1 MTGVMTHRP
10 ENPGRELNLT
20 RLAWLVSIVA
30 PAVLIGLLCLVK
42 AASATAAVNL
52 ALQPPIAPMVENEE
66 EGEGEEDC
74 FEWELG
80 VLECEEPETAAAE
93 GPYPPEECLLRTV
106 EARVVSSP
114 SHNRLR
120 FIVRYSM
127 VVPTRAYL
135 DFEVH
140 RGHDS
145 FALDIVKRHLG
156 KIGVVRINESLG
168 SGQMEMARNASD
180 YLLTLDI
187 PSTPSSCQ
195 PYFTRRLS
203 QRRTLH
209 GQTVWL
215 QSGPAAGPT
224 E

>member
-1 MTGVMTHRP
+1 MTHRP

-30 PAVLIGLLCLVK
+30 PVLLIGLLCLVK
-42 AASATAAVNL
+42 VGSATAVVNPAPEL
-52 ALQPPIAPMVENEE
+52 PAAPMIENEE
-66 EGEGEEDC
+66 EDEGEEAC
-74 FEWELG
+74 FEWEVG
-80 VLECEEPETAAAE
+80 VLECEEPESAAAE

-106 EARVVSSP
+106 QARVFSSP

-140 RGHDS
+140 KGHDS
-145 FALDIVKRHLG
+145 FSLGIVKRHLG
-156 KIGVVRINESLG
+156 KSGVVHINESLG
-168 SGQMEMARNASD
+168 SGQMETARSASD

-187 PSTPSSCQ
+187 PSTPSLCQ
-195 PYFTRRLS
+195 PYLSRQLS
-203 QRRTLH
+203 QKRTLH

-215 QSGPAAGPT
+215 QSDPA

>member
-1 MTGVMTHRP
+1 
-10 ENPGRELNLT
+10 
-20 RLAWLVSIVA
+20 
-30 PAVLIGLLCLVK
+30 
-42 AASATAAVNL
+42 
-52 ALQPPIAPMVENEE
+52 
-66 EGEGEEDC
+66 
-74 FEWELG
+74 
-80 VLECEEPETAAAE
+80 
-93 GPYPPEECLLRTV
+93 
-106 EARVVSSP
+106 
-114 SHNRLR
+114 
-120 FIVRYSM
+120 M

-140 RGHDS
+140 KGHDS

-156 KIGVVRINESLG
+156 KSGVVRINESLG
-168 SGQMEMARNASD
+168 SGQMETARNASD

-203 QRRTLH
+203 QKRTLH

-215 QSGPAAGPT
+215 QSDPAAGPV

>member
-30 PAVLIGLLCLVK
+30 PVVLIGLLCLVK
-42 AASATAAVNL
+42 AASATAAANPAPVL
-52 ALQPPIAPMVENEE
+52 PAAPMIENEE
-66 EGEGEEDC
+66 EGEDAC
-74 FEWELG
+74 FEWEIG
-80 VLECEEPETAAAE
+80 VLECEEPESAAKE

-106 EARVVSSP
+106 QARVVSSP
-114 SHNRLR
+114 SHDRLL

-135 DFEVH
+135 AFEVH
-140 RGHDS
+140 KGHDS
-145 FALDIVKRHLG
+145 FALGIVKRHLG
-156 KIGVVRINESLG
+156 KSGVVRINERLG
-168 SGQMEMARNASD
+168 SGQMEKARSASD

-187 PSTPSSCQ
+187 PSTPSFCQ

-203 QRRTLH
+203 EKRTLH

-215 QSGPAAGPT
+215 QSDPPAAFA

>member
-1 MTGVMTHRP
+1 MTHRP
-10 ENPGRELNLT
+10 ESPGRELNLT

-30 PAVLIGLLCLVK
+30 PVVLIGLLCLVK
-42 AASATAAVNL
+42 AASATAAVNPAPEL
-52 ALQPPIAPMVENEE
+52 PTAPMVESEEE
-66 EGEGEEDC
+66 EGEEAC
-74 FEWELG
+74 FEWEVG
-80 VLECEEPETAAAE
+80 VLECEEPEGAAE
-93 GPYPPEECLLRTV
+93 EGTYPPEECLLRTV
-106 EARVVSSP
+106 QARVVSSP

-140 RGHDS
+140 KGHDS
-145 FALDIVKRHLG
+145 LALGIVKRHLG
-156 KIGVVRINESLG
+156 KSGMVRISESLG
-168 SGQMEMARNASD
+168 SGQIEMARNASD

-195 PYFTRRLS
+195 PYLSRRLS
-203 QRRTLH
+203 QKRTLH

-215 QSGPAAGPT
+215 QSDPAAGPVG
-224 E
+224 

>member
-1 MTGVMTHRP
+1 MPHRP
-10 ENPGRELNLT
+10 ESTGRELNLT

-30 PAVLIGLLCLVK
+30 PVVLIGLLCLLK
-42 AASATAAVNL
+42 AASATAAVNPAPEL
-52 ALQPPIAPMVENEE
+52 PAAPMVEDEE
-66 EGEGEEDC
+66 EGEESC
-74 FEWELG
+74 FEWEVG
-80 VLECEEPETAAAE
+80 VLECEEPESAAE
-93 GPYPPEECLLRTV
+93 EGPRPPEECLLRTAQ
-106 EARVVSSP
+106 ARVVSSP

-140 RGHDS
+140 NGDDS
-145 FALDIVKRHLG
+145 FALGIVRRHLG
-156 KIGVVRINESLG
+156 KSGVVRINESLG
-168 SGQMEMARNASD
+168 SGQMEKARSASD

-203 QRRTLH
+203 QKRTLH

-215 QSGPAAGPT
+215 QSDPAAGPV

>member
-10 ENPGRELNLT
+10 GNPSRELNLT

-30 PAVLIGLLCLVK
+30 PVVLIGLLCLVK
-42 AASATAAVNL
+42 AASSTAAPNPAPELPV
-52 ALQPPIAPMVENEE
+52 APMIES
-66 EGEGEEDC
+66 EGEGEEAC
-74 FEWELG
+74 FEWEVG
-80 VLECEEPETAAAE
+80 VLECEGPENGAEE

-106 EARVVSSP
+106 QARVVSSA

-140 RGHDS
+140 KGHDS
-145 FALDIVKRHLG
+145 FALDIVKRHFG
-156 KIGVVRINESLG
+156 KSGVVRITESLG
-168 SGQMEMARNASD
+168 SGQMEKARSASD

-187 PSTPSSCQ
+187 PSTPSFCQ

-203 QRRTLH
+203 QKRTLH

-215 QSGPAAGPT
+215 QSDPAAGPV